1 MIYPNFICFIFSFL
15 RKFYYIFNVLWLC
28 EVRNSNCLII
38 NYLNVLHKYKI
49 TIVLA
54 FSPHL
59 AKPLLAVRCFS
70 AVYFSNLVF
79 FRMFGKN
86 IFIMKYTYKKEDFT
100 KETVDT
106 LISEVN
112 TFYKDTF
119 TKLQETVINS
129 NYLNLTNTSEEF
141 EDILS
146 DYTGQIFE
154 VIFYYSDFKNLTS
167 NDVKDRIHK
176 FRENQ
181 IDKMKLFKEK
191 SFDCLLDHF
200 ESNFETF

>member
-1 MIYPNFICFIFSFL
+1 
-15 RKFYYIFNVLWLC
+15 
-28 EVRNSNCLII
+28 
-38 NYLNVLHKYKI
+38 
-49 TIVLA
+49 
-54 FSPHL
+54 
-59 AKPLLAVRCFS
+59 
-70 AVYFSNLVF
+70 
-79 FRMFGKN
+79 
-86 IFIMKYTYKKEDFT
+86 MKYTYKKEDFT

-112 TFYKDTF
+112 AFYKDAF